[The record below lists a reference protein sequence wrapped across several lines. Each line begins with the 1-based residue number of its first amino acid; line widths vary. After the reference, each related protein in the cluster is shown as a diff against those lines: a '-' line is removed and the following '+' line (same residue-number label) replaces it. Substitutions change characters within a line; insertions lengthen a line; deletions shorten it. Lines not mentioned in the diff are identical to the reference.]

1 MNILWFLVGVVVGGL
16 VVWLTLRVRTT
27 ATRVALETKLKAAEE
42 AQNKLLQTFDS
53 LAAAA
58 LRSNSES
65 FLQLAKQALET
76 HLTHAQGDLDLRKQ
90 AVEALVK
97 PLKETLD
104 KIEQER
110 TTAYGGF
117 KQMTESMVSTQKE
130 LAKETRNLATALRT
144 PQVRGRW
151 GETTLRRVAELVG
164 MVEHCDF
171 VEQRSIAAEGTMKRP
186 DMIVLLPNQRRIV
199 VDAKTPLDAYLQ
211 SIEADSEESKLA
223 ALKKHAKQVRDRFRE
238 LAAKS
243 YWASLECTPE
253 FVVLFL
259 PGEPF
264 LSAALQEDPTLLEDA
279 MSEKVVLAT
288 PASLFC
294 LLSAVSYGW
303 REEQLTENARQ
314 ISQLGREIHDRIAD
328 WAVHLDKLGE
338 YLEKA
343 VETFN
348 NSVGSLEHRV
358 LVSARRFREFGVLSD
373 KEVPELSPIN
383 TTVREAPKIEGPTV
397 PREQA

>member
-1 MNILWFLVGVVVGGL
+1 MNILWFLAGAAVGG
-16 VVWLTLRVRTT
+16 VIVWLALSMKATT
-27 ATRVALETKLKAAEE
+27 TRVALETRLKAAEE
-42 AQNKLLQTFDS
+42 AQNKLSQTFDS

-58 LRSNSES
+58 LRNNSES

-76 HLTHAQGDLDLRKQ
+76 HLTHAQGDLDQRKQ

-110 TTAYGGF
+110 QKAYGGF
-117 KQMTESMVSTQKE
+117 EKMTDT
-130 LAKETRNLATALRT
+130 LAKETRNLSQALRT

-151 GETTLRRVAELVG
+151 GESTLRRVVELAG

-171 VEQRSIAAEGTMKRP
+171 IEQSSIATEGKIQRP
-186 DMIVLLPNQRRIV
+186 DMIVLLPNQRRIA

-211 SIEADSEESKLA
+211 SIEADSEESRQA
-223 ALKKHAKQVRDRFRE
+223 ALKQHARQVKDRFRE

-243 YWASLECTPE
+243 YWASLESTPE

-259 PGEPF
+259 PGESF
-264 LSAALQEDPTLLEDA
+264 LSAALQEEPSLMEDA

-294 LLSAVSYGW
+294 LLNAVNHGW
-303 REEQLTENARQ
+303 REERLTENALH

-328 WAVHLDKLGE
+328 WAVYLEKLGE
-338 YLEKA
+338 HLEKA
-343 VETFN
+343 VDAFN
-348 NSVGSLEHRV
+348 DGMGSLERRV
-358 LVSARRFREFGVLSD
+358 LVSARRFKEFGVASD
-373 KEVPELSPIN
+373 KEVPELPAID
-383 TTVREAPKIEGPTV
+383 TAIQEVPQIEKPDNG
-397 PREQA
+397 

>member
-104 KIEQER
+104 KI
-110 TTAYGGF
+110 
-117 KQMTESMVSTQKE
+117 ESMVSTQKE